1 MDSDGDGVGDNTDV
15 YPFDET
21 RINPSSPLMMYAP
34 AAALVALL
42 ALILLIRI
50 AMRTPAEEK
59 PEKKSRWSRKNPDR
73 KF

>member
-1 MDSDGDGVGDNTDV
+1 
-15 YPFDET
+15 
-21 RINPSSPLMMYAP
+21 MMYAP

-42 ALILLIRI
+42 GIILLIRM